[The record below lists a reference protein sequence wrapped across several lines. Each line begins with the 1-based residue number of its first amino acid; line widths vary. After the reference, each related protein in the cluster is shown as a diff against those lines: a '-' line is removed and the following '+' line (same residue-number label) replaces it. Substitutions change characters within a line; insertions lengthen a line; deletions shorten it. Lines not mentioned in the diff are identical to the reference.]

1 MKLGESGRNREKQCR
16 TGRNQEELRNWVE
29 LRGSQVNMGGTGLN
43 RMNLGGTEWNWE
55 ELSDF
60 HGPKLF

>member
-1 MKLGESGRNREKQCR
+1 MNLGG
-16 TGRNQEELRNWVE
+16 TGKNNVEPGGTRRNWVE